1 MSVEQPGQSRTG
13 SHASLLMH
21 RVMNQTTAPHRSRR
35 EVMIAAAG
43 LVLPLGPAHGTAP
56 MKHVA
61 LLGDSVFDNGAY
73 VGGGPDVLTQ
83 LRQRLPAG
91 WRATLAAVDGGVI
104 PDVPHQL
111 ERVPDDATHLVIS
124 VGGNDALGFSAVL
137 GAPSRSVADTLEQ
150 LAAIRGEFARN
161 YRRMIEAVRHR
172 GLPTAVCTIYDPRY
186 PDAAQRRVG
195 ATALCVINDAIIRE
209 AASAGVPIIDL
220 RLVCGEDEDFANP
233 IEPSSHGG
241 CKVAGA
247 IVSLVTRHD
256 FGWARS
262 EIFTG

>member
-1 MSVEQPGQSRTG
+1 
-13 SHASLLMH
+13 
-21 RVMNQTTAPHRSRR
+21 MNQAAAPHRSRR

-43 LVLPLGPAHGTAP
+43 LVLLPGPAHGTGP

-73 VGGGPDVLTQ
+73 VGGGPDVVTQ
-83 LRQRLPAG
+83 LRRRLPAG

-104 PDVPHQL
+104 RDIPRQL
-111 ERVPDDATHLVIS
+111 ERVPDDITHLVLS

-161 YRRMIEAVRHR
+161 YARMIESVRHR

-186 PDAAQRRVG
+186 PDAVQRRVG

-209 AASAGVPIIDL
+209 AARAGVPIIDL
-220 RLVCGEDEDFANP
+220 RLVCDEDEDFANP

-241 CKVAGA
+241 WKIAGA
-247 IVSLVTRHD
+247 IVALVTRHD
-256 FGWARS
+256 FGRARS

>member
-1 MSVEQPGQSRTG
+1 
-13 SHASLLMH
+13 
-21 RVMNQTTAPHRSRR
+21 MNQSAALRRSRR
-35 EVMIAAAG
+35 EVVIAAAG
-43 LVLPLGPAHGTAP
+43 LALPIGPAHSTYQ

-73 VGGGPDVLTQ
+73 VGRGPDVVTQ

-91 WRATLAAVDGGVI
+91 WRATLTAVDGGVI
-104 PDVPHQL
+104 RNIPHQL
-111 ERVPDDATHLVIS
+111 ARLPDDVTHLVIS

-150 LAAIRGEFARN
+150 LAAIRSEFARN
-161 YRRMIEAVRHR
+161 YGRMIETVRPR

-195 ATALCVINDAIIRE
+195 TTALCVINDAIIRE

-220 RLVCGEDEDFANP
+220 RLVCNKDNDFANP
-233 IEPSSHGG
+233 IEPSSQGG
-241 CKVAGA
+241 WKIAGA
-247 IVSLVTRHD
+247 IVSLVTQHN
-256 FGWARS
+256 FGRVRS

>member
-1 MSVEQPGQSRTG
+1 
-13 SHASLLMH
+13 
-21 RVMNQTTAPHRSRR
+21 
-35 EVMIAAAG
+35 MITAAAG

-73 VGGGPDVLTQ
+73 VGGGPDVLAQ
-83 LRQRLPAG
+83 LHQRLPAG

-104 PDVPHQL
+104 RDIPRQL
-111 ERVPDDATHLVIS
+111 ERVPDDATHLAIS

-150 LAAIRGEFARN
+150 LALIRSEFARN
-161 YRRMIEAVRHR
+161 YARMIETVRHR
-172 GLPTAVCTIYDPRY
+172 GLPTAICTIYDPHY
-186 PDAAQRRVG
+186 PDAVQRRVG

-209 AASAGVPIIDL
+209 AARAGVPIIDL
-220 RLVCGEDEDFANP
+220 RLVCDEDEDFANP

-241 CKVAGA
+241 WKIAGTIVA
-247 IVSLVTRHD
+247 LVTRHD
-256 FGWARS
+256 FGRGRS
-262 EIFTG
+262 ETFTG

>member
-1 MSVEQPGQSRTG
+1 
-13 SHASLLMH
+13 
-21 RVMNQTTAPHRSRR
+21 MNQSAALRRSRR
-35 EVMIAAAG
+35 EVVIAAAG
-43 LVLPLGPAHGTAP
+43 LALPIGPAHSTYQ

-91 WRATLAAVDGGVI
+91 WRATLTAVDGGVI
-104 PDVPHQL
+104 RDIPRQL

-161 YRRMIEAVRHR
+161 YRRMIETVRHR
-172 GLPTAVCTIYDPRY
+172 GLPIAVCTIYDPRY
-186 PDAAQRRVG
+186 PDAARRRVG

-209 AASAGVPIIDL
+209 AAAAGIPIIDL
-220 RLVCGEDEDFANP
+220 RLVCGEDDDFANP
-233 IEPSSHGG
+233 IEPSSQGG
-241 CKVAGA
+241 WKIAGA

-256 FGWARS
+256 FGRARS
-262 EIFTG
+262 EIFTS